1 MEGYRKLFIWV
12 EGNDDKRFFEK
23 IVELKLK
30 KKYSYIHI
38 INYAQMR
45 KEKIDNFLRS
55 IKSMGADYLYVI
67 DINNSPCVTAK
78 KDEILSKL
86 RNIDKEKIIVVIK
99 EIESWYL
106 AGIDDIKAKKLK
118 IRNLN
123 STNDITKEKFN
134 SLIPKRFNSR
144 IDFMLEILKDFSIET
159 AKQEK

>member
-1 MEGYRKLFIWV
+1 
-12 EGNDDKRFFEK
+12 
-23 IVELKLK
+23 
-30 KKYSYIHI
+30 
-38 INYAQMR
+38 
-45 KEKIDNFLRS
+45 
-55 IKSMGADYLYVI
+55 MGADYLYVI

-159 AKQEK
+159 AKQKNKSFKYFINKYYSCDTL